1 MLQLVMPANGTC
13 KSLTNPVFPLQH
25 FDTNRTIESIEARAM
40 QLPTAVE
47 ALSALANASRLAVF
61 RLLVRTGLAGMA
73 AGDIA
78 REVGARPN
86 TLSTHLT
93 ILGHAGLV
101 RSRRDGRSII
111 YSADYDSMRDLLGF
125 LVADCCAG
133 RPEICG
139 ALATIAADSNCCP
152 S

>member
-1 MLQLVMPANGTC
+1 M
-13 KSLTNPVFPLQH
+13 S
-25 FDTNRTIESIEARAM
+25 RAAAGREVGVLLM

-47 ALSALANASRLAVF
+47 ALSALAHASRLAVF
-61 RLLVRTGLAGMA
+61 RLLVRAGAQGMA
-73 AGDIA
+73 AGDLA
-78 REVGARPN
+78 REIGALPN

-93 ILGHAGLV
+93 ILGNAGLI
-101 RSRRDGRSII
+101 RSRRDGRSVI
-111 YSADYDSMRDLLGF
+111 YSADYDGMRDLLGF

-139 ALATIAADSNCCP
+139 TLATIAADADCC